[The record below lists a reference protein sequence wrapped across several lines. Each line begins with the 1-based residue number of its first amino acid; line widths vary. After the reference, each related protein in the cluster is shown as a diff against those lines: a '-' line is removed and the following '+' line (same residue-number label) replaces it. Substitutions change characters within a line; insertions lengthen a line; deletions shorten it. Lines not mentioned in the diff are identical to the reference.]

1 MRILFTSQLA
11 LVTLWWRF
19 CLAAEH
25 QNQTKKYC
33 IIGAGPAGVQLGH
46 FLFHANRDYV
56 ILETQARAG
65 SFFEKYPRHRQL
77 ISLNKRKVREGRSA
91 EFAFRHDWNSLIDV
105 REPND
110 RTPPVT
116 ERSKELFPHASVLV
130 EYLQEFAKEQRAR
143 IEYNSSVQQV
153 RRGQGGAFEVK
164 AATPE
169 GSRQWRCAEVIV
181 ATGLAK
187 PRLGKLRVDGAAH
200 VLGYEDLPSSGES
213 FEGQAVI
220 ILGQGN
226 AALETAQELQRYT
239 SEVHI
244 FSRARAL
251 PDGGKGVRFA
261 YQTHYVGDIRAG
273 RTTILDTY
281 LLKSLDTFDFDAF
294 ESASQRLTVVPCE
307 NRLCVWAV
315 TKEECN
321 SDRCRQMHD
330 LGGQNLSYMVEIA
343 TVQNQS
349 ALHMQLKGIL
359 NKYPDI
365 EKKTRW
371 KYEELDFFSEDNK
384 FLSMEKLNKLGIDPQ
399 VFQIGTWNLQVSTSI
414 LRANPQLAA
423 ELAQV
428 SRLHPRSSVFLSNC
442 LTEPNASREGWMG
455 RGSTK
460 GRNACKASEASNGC
474 NQPPDK
480 CVRVPVLR
488 SRLRA
493 SQVRQV
499 GSHDNL
505 RYPMDHVIRCFGWT
519 FDADIL
525 DESLKIELTHN
536 RKYPKIT
543 SAWEVQGIP
552 GMYAAGT
559 LSHSL
564 DFRKSAGGFIHGFRY
579 TSRALFRLLE
589 ERNFNVPWPQISW
602 QVPLAHLTC
611 GADGDRSNSDLGL
624 EPLLEMLLSRIN
636 SASGPYQMFEFLG
649 DMVLFEIHPV
659 HLELRYLEE
668 VPLRHFHARYKS
680 MSRLTWVFRYSDS
693 FHGQKVLG
701 DARVG
706 ATRVQDAHR
715 SNFLH
720 PMLAF
725 FPPGAVNATMR
736 HWLVEDVFTQWRAPD
751 DRVPLSKFLNRV
763 VASVLNLTSSL

>member
-428 SRLHPRSSVFLSNC
+428 
-442 LTEPNASREGWMG
+442 
-455 RGSTK
+455 
-460 GRNACKASEASNGC
+460 
-474 NQPPDK
+474 
-480 CVRVPVLR
+480 
-488 SRLRA
+488 
-493 SQVRQV
+493 RQV

>member
-1 MRILFTSQLA
+1 MPRFRLTSQLA
-11 LVTLWWRF
+11 LLTIWWRF
-19 CLAAEH
+19 CLAAE
-25 QNQTKKYC
+25 NQTQYC

-46 FLFHANRDYV
+46 FLLHAGRDYV
-56 ILETQARAG
+56 IFEKQARAG
-65 SFFEKYPRHRQL
+65 SFFEQYPRHRQL

-91 EFAFRHDWNSLIDV
+91 DFAFRHDWNSLIDV
-105 REPND
+105 REPKD

-116 ERSKELFPHASVLV
+116 ERSKELFPHASILV
-130 EYLQEFAKEQRAR
+130 EYLQEFAEEQGGR
-143 IEYNSSVQQV
+143 IEYNTSVQQV
-153 RRGQGGAFEVK
+153 RRGQRGVFDLKV
-164 AATPE
+164 ATPE
-169 GSRQWRCAEVIV
+169 GSFQWRCAEVII

-200 VLGYEDLPSSGES
+200 VLGYEDLPSSGEA

-239 SEVHI
+239 SEVHV

-251 PDGGKGVRFA
+251 PGGGKGVRFA

-294 ESASQRLTVVPCE
+294 EASQRLAVVPCE
-307 NRLCVWAV
+307 NKLCVWAV
-315 TKEECN
+315 SKEECN
-321 SDRCRQMHD
+321 SDRCRQLHD
-330 LGGQNLSYMVEIA
+330 VGGQNLSYMVEIA

-349 ALHMQLKGIL
+349 ALHMQLKSIL

-371 KYEELDFFSEDNK
+371 KYEELDFFSEDNE
-384 FLSMEKLNKLGIDPQ
+384 FLSMDKLNMLGIDPQ
-399 VFQIGTWNLQVSTSI
+399 VFKMGTWNLQVSTSV

-423 ELAQV
+423 ELA
-428 SRLHPRSSVFLSNC
+428 
-442 LTEPNASREGWMG
+442 
-455 RGSTK
+455 
-460 GRNACKASEASNGC
+460 
-474 NQPPDK
+474 
-480 CVRVPVLR
+480 
-488 SRLRA
+488 
-493 SQVRQV
+493 QVRQV

-505 RYPMDHVIRCFGWT
+505 RYPMDHIIRCFGWT
-519 FDADIL
+519 FDTDIL
-525 DESLKIELTHN
+525 DESVKVELTHN

-543 SAWEVQGIP
+543 SAWEVLGVP

-589 ERNFNVPWPQISW
+589 EKNFNAPWPQISW
-602 QVPLAHLTC
+602 QVPLTLTC
-611 GADGDRSNSDLGL
+611 GATVSTGCDGDGSDLGL

-649 DMVLFEIHPV
+649 DMVLFEMHPA

-668 VPLRHFHARYKS
+668 VPLQHFHERYRS

-706 ATRVQDAHR
+706 ATRAQDAHR

-736 HWLVEDVFTQWRAPD
+736 HWLVEDIFTQWGAPD
-751 DRVPLSKFLNRV
+751 DRVPVSKFLNRV
-763 VASVLNLTSSL
+763 VASVINLTSSL